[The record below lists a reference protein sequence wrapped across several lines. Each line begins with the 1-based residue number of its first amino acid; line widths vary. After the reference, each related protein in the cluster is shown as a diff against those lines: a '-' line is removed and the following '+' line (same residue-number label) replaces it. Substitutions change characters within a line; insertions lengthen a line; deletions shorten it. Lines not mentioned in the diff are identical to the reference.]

1 MECFTQSVIEKIGA
15 YVYLLLYPD
24 TRKPF
29 YVGKGRGNRVFQH
42 ALNALES
49 PTETD
54 KLETIR
60 DIIASGKRVEYRIVR
75 HRMSD
80 EAAFEV
86 ESALIDY
93 IGFEDL
99 SNDVRGHHTTERGLM
114 TVEEIT
120 EKYNAKKVETFSEP
134 CVLIIINKEYRKL
147 KEAMPRKY
155 FMIQDEEKIWKEN
168 FERQLYQITRSSWKI
183 GPKRNKARFA
193 LAVCDGLVR
202 EIYYIEKWSPVGNR
216 WEFDGRKAEDWT
228 DYQEYIHGDVSAFIT
243 KGAQNP
249 IRYVGRYN

>member
-1 MECFTQSVIEKIGA
+1 MEYFAQSVIEEIDA

-49 PTETD
+49 PTATD

-60 DIIASGKRVEYRIVR
+60 NIIASGKRVEYRIVR

-99 SNDVRGHHTTERGLM
+99 LNDVRGHHTTERGLM
-114 TVEEIT
+114 TVEEIAT
-120 EKYNAKKVETFSEP
+120 KYNAKKIETISEP
-134 CVLIIINKEYRKL
+134 CVLIIINREYRKL
-147 KEAMPRKY
+147 KETMPKKH
-155 FMIQDEEKIWKEN
+155 FMTPDEEKTWKEN
-168 FERQLYQITRSSWKI
+168 FDRRLYEITRSSWKI
-183 GPKRNKARFA
+183 GSKRHKARFA
-193 LAVCDGLVR
+193 FAVCDGLVR
-202 EIYYIEKWSPVGNR
+202 GIYYIEKWSPVGDR
-216 WEFDGRKAEDWT
+216 WEFEGRKATDWAN
-228 DYQEYIHGDVSAFIT
+228 YQEYIHGDVSSFIT

-249 IRYVGRYN
+249 IRYVGNYN